1 MSHNLVGL
9 VGRPD
14 ILSRFAG
21 LWPQPSPTTLLQEF
35 ALIGLDEARLDSLAV
50 SDGPSIAG
58 FVYLNADMVQ
68 AIASLGSGAEPWL
81 YFETRYFGGTGQQA
95 AALFRAGAVEW
106 RRTSG
111 HVQKRDTSRKSPISE
126 GLAEMGVKRSLLTD
140 EFATIGLEKF
150 RSLEDLG
157 F

>member
-14 ILSRFAG
+14 ILSRFAD
-21 LWPQPSPTTLLQEF
+21 LWPQPSPTTLLQGF
-35 ALIGLDEARLDSLAV
+35 ALIGLDEVRLDSLAV

-58 FVYLNADMVQ
+58 FVYLHADMVQ

-81 YFETRYFGGTGQQA
+81 YFETGYFGGTGMQA
-95 AALFRAGAVEW
+95 AALFRAGAVQW
-106 RRTSG
+106 HRNSG
-111 HVQKRDTSRKSPISE
+111 HVQQRDKSRTSPISE
-126 GLAEMGVKRSLLTD
+126 GLAEIGVKRGLLGD
-140 EFATIGLEKF
+140 EFASIGLGKF
-150 RSLEDLG
+150 RSLDDLG